1 MRAFIAAITRAI
13 STGSDPI
20 TLSLRIILPP
30 STSVIIRTYT
40 EERWDFLV
48 ETIGSVL
55 NQSYRPDQLILVVDH
70 NPALLERLQTT
81 FPQAITVAS
90 ETRGSSAAFNT
101 GVHHATGEILAF
113 IDDDA
118 VAEPNWLETLVAHY
132 SDDKVAGVGGKI
144 IPNWLAGRPAWFP
157 EEFLWVNGCTYRG
170 LPDTVAPLRNLI
182 GCNMSLRRSLVEQ
195 VGGFSENVGLGH
207 QGKLPL
213 GCEETELCI
222 RLRQQIPGAVLLNE
236 PKAIVHHK
244 VPASR
249 SLFHYFRSRCYLE
262 GQSKAIISRLLGA
275 QDGLSA
281 ESSYTLKVLPLGVL
295 RGIGETLRGD
305 KSGVQRS
312 GAIVVGLVTTVV
324 SYLQARFRDAVGQS
338 RAALSITL
346 EQNVS

>member
-1 MRAFIAAITRAI
+1 
-13 STGSDPI
+13 
-20 TLSLRIILPP
+20 LRKT
-30 STSVIIRTYT
+30 TSVIIRTYT

-48 ETIGSVL
+48 ETIDSVL
-55 NQSYRPDQLILVVDH
+55 SQTYRPDQLILVVDH
-70 NPALLERLQTT
+70 NPALLERLQRT
-81 FPQAITVAS
+81 FPAAITVAS

-101 GVHHATGEILAF
+101 GIRQATGEILAF

-118 VAEPNWLETLVAHY
+118 VAEADWLEKLVAHY
-132 SDDKVAGVGGKI
+132 ADERVAGVGGKI

-157 EEFLWVNGCTYRG
+157 EEFLWVIGCSYRG

-195 VGGFSENVGLGH
+195 VGGFTENSGLGH

-236 PKAIVHHK
+236 PAAIVHHK

-249 SLFHYFRSRCYLE
+249 SQFRYFRARCSLE
-262 GQSKAIISRLLGA
+262 GQSKAIISRLLGT

-295 RGIGETLRGD
+295 RGIGEALRGD
-305 KSGVQRS
+305 LSGLQRS
-312 GAIVVGLVTTVV
+312 GAIVIGLTTTMV
-324 SYLQARFRDAVGQS
+324 SYLQARFRNVVEQN
-338 RAALSITL
+338 RAASVATL
-346 EQNVS
+346 EHKVS